1 MVSRYSF
8 SAAFASVFL
17 FLAGCGGGGDSSEPS
32 PPVAQGCDA
41 SNCGTLL
48 LGMTDAD
55 GDFLSYRVD
64 VESLTLRRANGTEVQ
79 ALPVSTRVDFAE
91 LVDLTEFVTAATVPN
106 GVYVEGTL
114 RLDYRNAEVT
124 VEVSGE
130 PRPATIVDR
139 NGQPLGVVDVRVVLD
154 NRNHIFIAPGR
165 PAWLELDF
173 DLDVSHTVDTTVSP
187 VRAVAQPFVLAS
199 VDPVDEKEMRVRGP
213 LLRVDTAASTYTIDV
228 RPFDHATA
236 RLGAFTVRT
245 TAQTVFEIDGETLT
259 GAAGL
264 SALASRGA
272 GTPTAAFGT
281 FARVERSFTAQRVH
295 AGSSVPGS
303 RFDALRG
310 NVIARSGNTLT
321 VRGAT
326 LIRASGSITFIRD
339 DITLRVG
346 PETRVTRDG
355 RAGGNLGIEAISVGQ
370 RINAFGQAEA
380 STTGDVTFDATEGR
394 VRLHLTHLTG
404 SVVSANP
411 GALVLD
417 LASIDGRRP
426 AIFDFSGTGTTPA
439 ADADPANYEIAT
451 GNLGISLL
459 QTDSPV
465 RVFGFVTP
473 FGAAPPD
480 FEGRTIVDFSEVR
493 ALVGIGWGL
502 EGTSAPFLTLGT
514 EGITL
519 DMENPEIG
527 VRHHVVI
534 GPRIIDLQA
543 LATPARIVPAD
554 GRGLF
559 AIAQD
564 RRVEV
569 YGSFAEFTAR
579 LAVLLGGGTKAL
591 TLHAGGTF
599 EPATAT
605 LTARQIAIRIE

>member
-1 MVSRYSF
+1 
-8 SAAFASVFL
+8 
-17 FLAGCGGGGDSSEPS
+17 
-32 PPVAQGCDA
+32 
-41 SNCGTLL
+41 
-48 LGMTDAD
+48 
-55 GDFLSYRVD
+55 
-64 VESLTLRRANGTEVQ
+64 
-79 ALPVSTRVDFAE
+79 
-91 LVDLTEFVTAATVPN
+91 VDLAEFVTAATVPN

>member
-1 MVSRYSF
+1 MVSRFISTVL
-8 SAAFASVFL
+8 AGVLL
-17 FLAGCGGGGDSSEPS
+17 FLAGCGSGGSNSPEPS
-32 PPVAQGCDA
+32 PPVAQGCDD
-41 SNCGTLL
+41 SSCGTLM
-48 LGMTDAD
+48 LGITDAD

-64 VESLTLRRANGTEVQ
+64 VESLTLRRANGIEVQ
-79 ALPVSTRVDFAE
+79 ALPVATRVDFAE

-114 RLDYRNAEVT
+114 RLDYSNAEVT
-124 VEVSGE
+124 VEAGGE
-130 PRPATIVDR
+130 PRAATVVDS

-173 DLDVSHTVDTTVSP
+173 DLAVSHTVDTTADP

-213 LLRVDTAASTYTIDV
+213 LLRVDTAASAYTIDV
-228 RPFDHATA
+228 RPFDHASA
-236 RLGAFTVRT
+236 RLGRFTVNT
-245 TAQTVFEIDGETLT
+245 TAQTIFEIDGETFT

-264 SALASRGA
+264 SALAALGVGA
-272 GTPTAAFGT
+272 PTAAFGT

-310 NVIARSGNTLT
+310 NVIARDGNTLT

-339 DITLRVG
+339 DITLLVG
-346 PETRVTRDG
+346 PETGVTRDG
-355 RAGGNLGIEAISVGQ
+355 RAGTDLGIEAISVGQ
-370 RINAFGQAEA
+370 RINAFGQADE

-411 GALVLD
+411 GALVLN
-417 LASIDGRRP
+417 LHSIDGRRP
-426 AIFDFSGTGTTPA
+426 ATFDFSGTGTTPGS
-439 ADADPANYEIAT
+439 DADPANYEIAT
-451 GNLGISLL
+451 STLGISLL
-459 QTDSPV
+459 ETDSPT
-465 RVFGFVTP
+465 RVFGFVTA

-480 FEGRTIVDFSEVR
+480 FEGRTVIDFSNVR
-493 ALVGIGWGL
+493 AYLAIGWGL

-519 DMENPEIG
+519 DMDNPGIG
-527 VRHHVVI
+527 ARHHVVI

-543 LATPARIVPAD
+543 LATPASIVPAD

-559 AIAQD
+559 AIAQG

-569 YGSFAEFTAR
+569 FGSFADFTAR
-579 LAVLLGGGTKAL
+579 LAALLGGGAEAL
-591 TLHAGGTF
+591 ALHASGTF
-599 EPATAT
+599 EPSTAT
-605 LTARQIAIRIE
+605 LTASQVAVRIE